1 MADYVLTPPPV
12 PAVPVA
18 GGGLFPVRRVYCVGR
33 NYAEHAKEMGF
44 TGREDPF
51 FFCKPAD
58 ALVPVADGETG
69 TIPYPPRTSNLHYEM
84 ELVVAIGKGGR
95 DIPVEQADDHVWGY
109 ALGLDMTRR
118 DLQGEA
124 KKLGRPWE
132 VGKGF
137 DKSAPIGPIHR
148 RSATGVLEKGA
159 IWLDVN
165 GQRKQ
170 SSDISQMI
178 WNIPESIAYLSGLF
192 ELQPGDLI
200 FTGTPE
206 GVGPVVAGDLMVGG
220 VDGPG
225 PFLCPFA
232 FRRRPR
238 GGAPAVNIDFVS
250 WSPAAHARLRR
261 SDDPPNAV

>member
-1 MADYVLTPPPV
+1 MSNFVFTPPP
-12 PAVPVA
+12 AVSLAVA
-18 GGGLFPVRRVYCVGR
+18 GSTDRFPVRRVFCVGR

-44 TGREDPF
+44 TGREEPF

-58 ALVPVADGETG
+58 ALLPVADGTTG
-69 TIPYPPRTSNLHYEM
+69 KMSYPPKTSNLHYEM
-84 ELVVAIGKGGR
+84 ELVVALGKGGR
-95 DIPVEQADDHVWGY
+95 DIPVEQAEDCIWGY

-132 VGKGF
+132 VGKAF
-137 DKSAPIGPIHR
+137 DQAGPIGPVHP
-148 RSATGVLEKGA
+148 RSAARPAEKAA
-159 IWLDVN
+159 ITLDVN
-165 GQRKQ
+165 GERRQ

-206 GVGPVVAGDLMVGG
+206 GVGAVVAGDVLVGS
-220 VDGPG
+220 VDGLG
-225 PFLCPFA
+225 EL
-232 FRRRPR
+232 R
-238 GGAPAVNIDFVS
+238 VEIV
-250 WSPAAHARLRR
+250 AA
-261 SDDPPNAV
+261 